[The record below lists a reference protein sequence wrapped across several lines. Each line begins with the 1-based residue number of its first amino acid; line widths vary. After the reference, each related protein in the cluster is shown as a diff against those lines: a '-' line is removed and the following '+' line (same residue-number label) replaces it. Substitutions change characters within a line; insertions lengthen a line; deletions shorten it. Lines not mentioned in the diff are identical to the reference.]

1 MRACSP
7 WGRHTGALFAAVLAS
22 ALFAHRGDTAQDR
35 ADMSA
40 APRACVIIAHRGAS
54 GYLPE
59 HTLEAYALAVRL
71 GADFI
76 EPDLVMTR
84 DGVLVA
90 RHDNVLNLTT
100 DVADHPEFAARRTT
114 KSVDGEQVEGWFSE
128 DFTLAELKTLR
139 AVERIPDVRPRNA
152 AYNGLFT
159 IPTLDEI
166 IALVAEM
173 RGETGRVI
181 GIYPETKHPTYFRA
195 AGLAMERALVETLER
210 NGLKGREAPVFLQSF
225 EIGNL
230 MELRTMTDLPLIQLL
245 WKEGKPFDVQAAG
258 GATTY
263 DAMATP
269 AGLQAIAAYADG
281 VGPEK
286 NHFIIPLDGEGRLDT
301 ARATSFVADAHA
313 AGLKVHPYTFRA
325 ENHFL
330 PAPFRS
336 TGPATAAGD
345 LDGEIAAFLALG
357 IDGFFTDDPD
367 AGVRACRAAARTQG

>member
-1 MRACSP
+1 MTARS
-7 WGRHTGALFAAVLAS
+7 RS
-22 ALFAHRGDTAQDR
+22 SDRGDTPSR
-35 ADMSA
+35 L
-40 APRACVIIAHRGAS
+40 IIAHRGAS

-76 EPDLVMTR
+76 EPDLVMTG

-100 DVADHPEFAARRTT
+100 DVAGHPEFAARKAT
-114 KSVDGEQVEGWFSE
+114 KSVDGEEVEGWFSE

-139 AVERIPDVRPRNA
+139 AVERIPDIRPRNA
-152 AYNGLFT
+152 TYNGLFT

-166 IALVAEM
+166 IALVGEM

-181 GIYPETKHPTYFRA
+181 GIYPETKHPSYFRA
-195 AGLAMERALVETLER
+195 AGLPMERILVETLER
-210 NGLKGREAPVFLQSF
+210 NGFMGRDAPAFLQSF

-230 MELRTMTDLPLIQLL
+230 MELRTMTDLPLVQLL
-245 WKEGKPFDVQAAG
+245 WKEGKPFDVRAAG

-286 NHFIIPLDGEGRLDT
+286 NHFIIPLDAAGNLDV
-301 ARATSFVADAHA
+301 ARAGSFVADAHA
-313 AGLKVHPYTFRA
+313 AGLVVHPYTFRA
-325 ENHFL
+325 DNHFL
-330 PAPFRS
+330 PTQFRAP
-336 TGPATAAGD
+336 GPATASGD
-345 LDGEIAAFLALG
+345 LEGEIAAFLTLG
-357 IDGFFTDDPD
+357 IDGFFTDNTD
-367 AGVRACRAAARTQG
+367 AGVRARRAVDANGS